1 MVPVAK
7 QLTLLLAVLVI
18 VKVAAGTLIPEAKT
32 LNGQI
37 LPGQQIYSNDS
48 NFCGSILP
56 KRNDS
61 CSRSRT
67 TDSCPTWFI
76 CSHTRSGKCRCGPNY
91 SDGIKC
97 DERTMISAVLN
108 CYCVIRVKNEMY
120 VGLCFYNCER
130 PVTDKEYQTIYHDI
144 SNKSELNDHMC
155 GRFNRTGIGCGECQ
169 PGTSPL
175 VLSYNLSCVNCPN
188 GHKNWWKY
196 VVFGFTPLTVFYLFI
211 MFFNIN
217 VTSSRLHGFILFS
230 QALSTPALVRIIL
243 LAVENTPITTEP
255 VPLFEPF
262 FGLWNLDPFRSLFPD
277 ICLNVTT
284 LQVFALDACIA
295 LYPLALILVSYFLIE
310 LYDRNVWCIVF
321 IWKPFRL
328 FFRYFRENWDIRT
341 SVIDSFATFFLL
353 SYVKILSTSTDMMLA
368 TPVHRLHSKKIQYR
382 LYYAGN
388 IEFLYGDHIPYA
400 TLSFSMFT
408 VFIVVPTLI
417 LICYPF
423 RCFQKCLSYY
433 QIQLHCLH
441 TFVDSFQGCYKDGT
455 EPGTYD
461 LRWLSSYELILRFGI
476 CLLFAF
482 TLSSM
487 YFIYI
492 VILLISMTIILIN
505 FQPYKNSVAHYTT
518 IDASFLI
525 LLSLFFTTISGN
537 NIADSTGQKYLSIFY
552 ALGVISCIIPI
563 IYITVIVFYWMYSR
577 RKWGRMLLDK
587 IKASLHI
594 RSKTLPDC

>member
-7 QLTLLLAVLVI
+7 QLTLLLAVLIVI
-18 VKVAAGTLIPEAKT
+18 KVAAGTVIPKAKA

-37 LPGQQIYSNDS
+37 LPGQQFYSNDS
-48 NFCGSILP
+48 NFCGSIVP
-56 KRNDS
+56 KRNGS

-76 CSHTRSGKCRCGPNY
+76 CSHTRSGKCQCGPSY

-97 DERTMISAVLN
+97 DERLMISAVLN
-108 CYCVIRVKNEMY
+108 CYCVIQVKNEMY
-120 VGLCFYNCER
+120 VSLCFYNCER

-144 SNKSELNDHMC
+144 SNKSELNDLMC

-243 LAVENTPITTEP
+243 LAVENTPITSKS
-255 VPLFEPF
+255 VKFFEPF
-262 FGLWNLDPFRSLFPD
+262 FGLWNLDPFRSLFPE

-368 TPVHRLHSKKIQYR
+368 TPVHRLHSKKIHYR

-388 IEFLYGDHIPYA
+388 IKFLYGDHIPYA
-400 TLSFSMFT
+400 ALSFFMFT

-433 QIQLHCLH
+433 QIRLHCLH

-487 YFIYI
+487 YFVYI
-492 VILLISMTIILIN
+492 VILLISMTIVLIN

-537 NIADSTGQKYLSIFY
+537 NITDSTGQKYLSIFY

-577 RKWGRMLLDK
+577 KWGRILLDK

>member
-7 QLTLLLAVLVI
+7 QLTLLLAVLIV
-18 VKVAAGTLIPEAKT
+18 VKVAAGTLIPNAKA

-37 LPGQQIYSNDS
+37 LPGQQFYSNDS
-48 NFCGSILP
+48 NFCGSIVP

-76 CSHTRSGKCRCGPNY
+76 CSHTRSGKCQCGPNY

-108 CYCVIRVKNEMY
+108 CYCVIQVKNEMY
-120 VGLCFYNCER
+120 VSLCFYNCER

-144 SNKSELNDHMC
+144 SNKSELNDLMC

-175 VLSYNLSCVNCPN
+175 VLSYDLSCVNCPN
-188 GHKNWWKY
+188 SHKNWWKY
-196 VVFGFTPLTVFYLFI
+196 VVFGLTPLTVFYLFI

-243 LAVENTPITTEP
+243 LAVENTPITSKS
-255 VPLFEPF
+255 VKFFEPF
-262 FGLWNLDPFRSLFPD
+262 FGLWNLDPFRSLFPE

-368 TPVHRLHSKKIQYR
+368 TPVYRLHSKKIHYR

-388 IEFLYGDHIPYA
+388 IKFLYGDHIPYA
-400 TLSFSMFT
+400 ALSFSMLT

-461 LRWLSSYELILRFGI
+461 LRWLSSYGLVLRFGI

-487 YFIYI
+487 YFVYI

-505 FQPYKNSVAHYTT
+505 FQPYKNSVVHYTT

-537 NIADSTGQKYLSIFY
+537 NITDSTGQKYLSIFY

-577 RKWGRMLLDK
+577 KWGRMLLDK

-594 RSKTLPDC
+594 RCKTLPDC